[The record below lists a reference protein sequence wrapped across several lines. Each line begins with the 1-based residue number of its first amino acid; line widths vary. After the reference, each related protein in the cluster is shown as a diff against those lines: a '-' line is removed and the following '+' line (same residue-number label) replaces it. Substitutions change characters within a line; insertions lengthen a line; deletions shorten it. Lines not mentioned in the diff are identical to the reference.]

1 MKEIFTFI
9 RRHVQISGMLLYV
22 FLNKITDN
30 LQLLCPLSAC
40 NDVKGK
46 IFLSKMVIT
55 VLSIVLIYS
64 DRGFVL
70 IYYIVGIN
78 SNLMK
83 CKTNVNSIILG
94 WTVRVHKP
102 LNTECYYMKFNSIR
116 YKKRIVIK
124 SVSSPSDNYFS
135 LKQLFIVAE
144 NC

>member
-1 MKEIFTFI
+1 M
-9 RRHVQISGMLLYV
+9 QISGMLLYV